1 MFFKLYEKYKS
12 GFGGFAEQKLI
23 NIDTYDIGNILE
35 SQNKYLMTTN
45 HRNIDNV
52 SRIIETLSSSAI
64 ERIGLEIPFEDSLKI
79 LEAGQKTDND
89 ELNANDELNKF
100 IRENYNNIDLTYD
113 NIINLHNILFRDTKY
128 SYQAGKIATMSN
140 KIEIRTY
147 SGKVVSDINN
157 ADGST
162 KEQLLRELL
171 EWASK
176 NIHDLSS
183 PHHPQITR
191 YIFILDFLMI
201 HPFVDGNGRLSR
213 ALHNLLLLKTKS
225 MDHREYWSIA
235 SLSDVINCNKVAYYR
250 CLNSIGDFVE
260 EQTDFSLCSPWIS
273 FMKSVEMKM
282 FEIGK
287 KHFKKKINVKNFGEI

>member
-171 EWASK
+171 E
-176 NIHDLSS
+176 
-183 PHHPQITR
+183 
-191 YIFILDFLMI
+191 
-201 HPFVDGNGRLSR
+201 
-213 ALHNLLLLKTKS
+213 
-225 MDHREYWSIA
+225 
-235 SLSDVINCNKVAYYR
+235 
-250 CLNSIGDFVE
+250 
-260 EQTDFSLCSPWIS
+260 
-273 FMKSVEMKM
+273 
-282 FEIGK
+282 
-287 KHFKKKINVKNFGEI
+287 